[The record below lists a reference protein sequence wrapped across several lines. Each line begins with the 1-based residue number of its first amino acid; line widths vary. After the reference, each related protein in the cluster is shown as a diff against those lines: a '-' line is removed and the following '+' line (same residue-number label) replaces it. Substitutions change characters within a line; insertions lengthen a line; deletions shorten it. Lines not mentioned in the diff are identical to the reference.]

1 MKFDWQHQVL
11 TKRVAVAL
19 LLIVMFY
26 IMGSIVYG
34 AIFNDFVPLL
44 YGFYAIMIYAV
55 VTAVSFLAYTMF
67 FIIKAAIYYVITG
80 RDLY

>member
-1 MKFDWQHQVL
+1 MRFDWQYHQIA
-11 TKRVAVAL
+11 KRGAVAL
-19 LLIVMFY
+19 LLALMFY

-44 YGFYAIMIYAV
+44 YGSYAIMISA
-55 VTAVSFLAYTMF
+55 VTAAVLFLAYMLF
-67 FIIKAAIYYVITG
+67 VVIKAAIYYVITG